1 LNFKIW
7 KNEDKFLFSQK
18 SLACPKCDLDMVKID
33 YDKINVEIDYC
44 PKCRGVWLDEN
55 SDFKLFQYE
64 MKKIMKNE

>member
-1 LNFKIW
+1 
-7 KNEDKFLFSQK
+7 
-18 SLACPKCDLDMVKID
+18 MVKID